1 VVSIIEED
9 TMVRETKTSTKNTP
23 KTTVTSFI
31 DSLHLEDS
39 AKQLEELKALIFKI
53 PETNHTK
60 IEFIKEELHAGRY
73 EINSNT
79 IAAKLT
85 EYAEAL
91 EQPELA

>member
-1 VVSIIEED
+1 MSIIEDD
-9 TMVRETKTSTKNTP
+9 TMIRETKKSTNNEP
-23 KTTVTSFI
+23 KTAATSFVE
-31 DSLHLEDS
+31 SLHLEDT
-39 AKQLEELKALIFKI
+39 AKQLEELKALIFKS

-85 EYAEAL
+85 EYAEVL